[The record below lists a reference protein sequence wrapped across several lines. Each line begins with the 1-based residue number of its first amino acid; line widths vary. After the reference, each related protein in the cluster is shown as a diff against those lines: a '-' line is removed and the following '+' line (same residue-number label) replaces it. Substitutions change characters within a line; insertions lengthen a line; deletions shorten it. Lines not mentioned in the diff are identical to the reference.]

1 MPTDPR
7 DVEARLRDATRS
19 PDRLR
24 NPEAAWENIQAALRE
39 PVRGAPARRGPRGVR
54 HSVPWPL
61 AVAAGLAAIVL
72 GSGAGLL
79 RHFTAPATWRVVAL
93 NGAAPVAEL
102 AADTWLETS
111 ADERLRLMV
120 GRIGQADVGPASR
133 LRIDRGGW
141 NEHRVTLERG
151 RLDVIINAPPRL
163 FFVQTPTVLATDL
176 GCAYELEVLD
186 DGRTR
191 LLVTAGWVELAEGD
205 RRSLV
210 PAGMEAWVTAD
221 GVPGTPRVPSMD
233 SSAREALRRVDAGV
247 ASDEDVAAVLA
258 AMPPPDALAV
268 PRREAGIT
276 LWHALQRV
284 DARQRTVLVDALW
297 RLAPPSDGVTREGIL
312 ALDRQM
318 LDDWRRSLNPMWG
331 EEAAPAWIAWG
342 RKLWL
347 WAMD

>member
-7 DVEARLRDATRS
+7 DVESRLRDAMRS
-19 PDRLR
+19 PDPL
-24 NPEAAWENIQAALRE
+24 PDPDAAWQRVQASLRE
-39 PVRGAPARRGPRGVR
+39 PAPRASRRA
-54 HSVPWPL
+54 VPWPL
-61 AVAAGLAAIVL
+61 AVAAGLAALLI

-79 RHFTAPATWRVVAL
+79 RHFAAPASWQVIAL
-93 NGAAPVAEL
+93 NGAAPVSRL
-102 AADTWLETS
+102 PADTWLETS
-111 ADERLRLMV
+111 ADERLRLLV
-120 GRIGQADVGPASR
+120 GRIGQADVAPASR
-133 LRIDRGGW
+133 VRIDRGGW

-186 DGRTR
+186 DGTTR
-191 LLVTAGWVELAEGD
+191 LLVTAGWVELAEGN

-221 GVPGTPRVPSMD
+221 GVPGTPRVPTLD
-233 SSAREALRRVDAGV
+233 SAARAALQRVDAGE
-247 ASDEDVAAVLA
+247 ASAEDIAVLLA
-258 AMPPPDALAV
+258 ALPAPDALPV

-284 DARQRTVLVDALW
+284 QLEHRRVLVDALW
-297 RLAPPSDGVTREGIL
+297 RLAPPADGVTREGIV

-318 LDDWRRSLNPMWG
+318 LDDWRRTLSPMWS
-331 EEAAPAWIAWG
+331 EEAAPAWIALG
-342 RKLWL
+342 RRLWL